1 MGVTNGD
8 DITAAYSTA
17 ATNGSPAGT
26 YAIVPSL
33 VDPNDSQT
41 NYTVTLVSATLT
53 ISQTATIIT
62 WTNPAPITYG
72 AALSSNQLNA
82 TANVPGNFVYSP
94 TNGAVL
100 NTGSNTLSVIFTPL
114 DTVDYTNA
122 AATVSL
128 VVQPAALTVTANNTI
143 QAYGQATPALTGTI
157 VGVTNGDNITA
168 AYNTTATIDSPAG
181 IYAIVPSLVDPNDR
195 QTNYSVTLVDGTLT
209 VSLEGM
215 PIITW
220 TNPVPMTYGTAL
232 STNQLNAVA
241 NVPGSFVYS
250 PTNGAVLNTGSNTLS
265 VLFTPSDLV
274 DYATAAATV
283 SVVVQ
288 PAALTVT
295 ANNGTAVYGQPL
307 PVLTGTIVGVT
318 NGDDITAAYSTAA
331 TNGSPAGTYAIVPG
345 LVDPNDSQTNYTV
358 TLVSATLTISQTAMP
373 MMTWTNPAPITYG
386 TALSS
391 NQLNATANVPGSFVY
406 NPTNGTVLNTGT
418 QHTFRA
424 LYAERHG

>member
-1 MGVTNGD
+1 
-8 DITAAYSTA
+8 
-17 ATNGSPAGT
+17 
-26 YAIVPSL
+26 
-33 VDPNDSQT
+33 
-41 NYTVTLVSATLT
+41 
-53 ISQTATIIT
+53 
-62 WTNPAPITYG
+62 
-72 AALSSNQLNA
+72 
-82 TANVPGNFVYSP
+82 
-94 TNGAVL
+94 
-100 NTGSNTLSVIFTPL
+100 
-114 DTVDYTNA
+114 
-122 AATVSL
+122 
-128 VVQPAALTVTANNTI
+128 
-143 QAYGQATPALTGTI
+143 
-157 VGVTNGDNITA
+157 
-168 AYNTTATIDSPAG
+168 
-181 IYAIVPSLVDPNDR
+181 
-195 QTNYSVTLVDGTLT
+195 
-209 VSLEGM
+209 M

-232 STNQLNAVA
+232 SSNQLNAMA

-358 TLVSATLTISQTAMP
+358 TLVSATLTISQATP
-373 MMTWTNPAPITYG
+373 IITWTNPAPITYG

-418 QHTFRA
+418 NTLSVLFTPSDSVDYTNAAAMVSVVVQPAA
-424 LYAERHG
+424 LTVTANNATAVYGQALPVLTGTITGVTNGDDMTAAYSTAATNGSPAGTYAIVPSLVDPNDSQTNYTVTLVSATLTISQAATIITWTNPRRSPTGRR